1 MTTLTGRIITSDSKA
16 DGDTAS
22 AAAPVAH
29 RQRVV
34 ALPVVIV
41 TVLVVIASCGVRW
54 ELARDTLWQCDE
66 IPLLVRFTGL
76 CGLATNEAEAAA
88 FEPTRWSLYNGAL
101 RSVHVPKYPSALHT
115 TTGFWTNLT
124 MHLFGA
130 TPFGGRVAPLFFSM
144 AAILLSAWAAWL
156 ATRSAVGTC
165 LAAWF
170 VALSPH
176 GAFYAAQARGYAET
190 LALVPLLL
198 VLLEY
203 YRRRPDHWPRAVAV
217 AVCAIWLS
225 LTVYTA
231 WIFCVLP
238 VLVVSAW
245 MLPRYVEIRSLRP
258 AARTGL
264 VVIALALL
272 GIMTVYTLDRLH
284 LLTHTAQNFGVSL
297 TNLQEIWLWLT
308 TLVADLTPAP
318 AGVLVLVLLGA
329 LTLKRSH
336 VGWWVWPIAAC
347 VIAPLVWTIARGS
360 PGFSRNLGYLI
371 GPMAILFAIGACRLI
386 HWVTARSH
394 VALSTAAIAVA
405 FVGVSATAYARLDRH
420 VRAMM
425 LPDWGA
431 LTRTLDSE
439 PETVGPRWLAPC
451 LANHWQINWY
461 RQPLNAE
468 AFLNVPHGGQ
478 IEVVMG
484 ASLDRLGRPRIF
496 RQNPTGVGIF
506 EEDLPEYLRTV
517 SPVENHAGIEL
528 RRWVGT
534 RVETQPTRVGDPNA
548 PVFVLANFSRTVR
561 AADWDRFLQQARTTE
576 TGVVTFKTAHHES
589 GEIRSMVLPS
599 ASLRPIVDGL
609 RSVLDLPPENL
620 CIFTLSSLG
629 KS

>member
-1 MTTLTGRIITSDSKA
+1 MTTLTGRIIAGDSKT
-16 DGDTAS
+16 DGGAAS
-22 AAAPVAH
+22 AAAPAAH
-29 RQRVV
+29 RHRIV
-34 ALPVVIV
+34 ALPIVIV
-41 TVLVVIASCGVRW
+41 TALVVLASCGLRV

-88 FEPTRWSLYNGAL
+88 FQPTRWSLYNGAL
-101 RSVHVPKYPSALHT
+101 RSVHIPKYPSALHT

-130 TPFGGRVAPLFFSM
+130 TPFAGRVAPLFFSM

-156 ATRSAVGTC
+156 ATRSVVGTC

-170 VALSPH
+170 IALSPH
-176 GAFYAAQARGYAET
+176 HVFYGAQARAYAEA

-203 YRRRPDHWPRAVAV
+203 YRRRPDRWPRAVAV

-238 VLVVSAW
+238 VLVVSACV
-245 MLPRYVEIRSLRP
+245 LPKYVEIRSLRP

-264 VVIALALL
+264 VVIAVALL
-272 GIMTVYTLDRLH
+272 GIMTVFTVDRMH
-284 LLTHTAQNFGVSL
+284 LLTYTAENFGTDLS
-297 TNLQEIWLWLT
+297 NLQDVWHWLT
-308 TLVADLTPAP
+308 RLVADLAPAP
-318 AGVLVLVLLGA
+318 AGMLVLVLIGA
-329 LTLKRSH
+329 AALRRSH
-336 VGWWVWPIAAC
+336 VGWWTWPIAAA
-347 VIAPLVWTIARGS
+347 VIAPLAWTIARGS

-371 GPMAILFAIGACRLI
+371 GPMAIVFAIGGCKFI
-386 HWVTARSH
+386 HWVTARTH
-394 VALSTAAIAVA
+394 IALVTATVAAA
-405 FVGVSATAYARLDRH
+405 FVGVSATAYARLDQQT
-420 VRAMM
+420 RAMM

-431 LTRTLDSE
+431 LTRSLDRE
-439 PETVGPRWLAPC
+439 PETIGPRWLAPC

-461 RQPLNAE
+461 RQPVGVDT
-468 AFLNVPHGGQ
+468 FLGIPRGGR

-484 ASLDRLGRPRIF
+484 ASLDRFGRPRIF

-506 EEDLPEYLRTV
+506 EEDLPDYLRAV
-517 SPVENHAGIEL
+517 SPIENHSGIEV

-534 RVETQPTRVGDPNA
+534 RVESQPILSIDPNA
-548 PVFVLANFSRTVR
+548 PVFVLANFARPVL
-561 AADWDRFLQQARTTE
+561 AADWDRFLQQARATE
-576 TGVVTFKTAHHES
+576 TGVVTFKTVHHES

-599 ASLRPIVDGL
+599 EALRPVVDTMF
-609 RSVLDLPPENL
+609 RVLDLPPDNL
-620 CIFTLSSLG
+620 RIFTLSSLG
-629 KS
+629 RQ